1 MVEIVGL
8 HNTRAPSLNP
18 TNQPTTLSTLQQCST
33 SFTNMSDSCG
43 RVQGYI
49 DPNFPRPE
57 SDDSAC
63 IIIFGYTPSFALGV
77 LAVILFAIALAL
89 HIWLLIRHRTWYF
102 STVVVGTFMEV
113 IGYIF
118 RILASKKN
126 PYAVSYFV
134 GQYFCIVVAP
144 VFYSAAI
151 YTLISVMIGHVG
163 RQFSPLPP
171 KLILWVF
178 IVCDVIATGVQVAGA
193 ALVGTA
199 YSNGKDPDTP
209 NNILLA
215 GLAFQVFSF
224 GLFIVLF
231 VWFLAKAKD
240 VLSKPLKVFAGAVF
254 VATLAVYLRTCI
266 RLAETAEGLL
276 EFLSTH
282 EVIFGC
288 LEFAP
293 IIVAVYIFVY
303 WHPGRWLG
311 SKRGEGKAFREPS
324 RI

>member
-1 MVEIVGL
+1 MEI
-8 HNTRAPSLNP
+8 A
-18 TNQPTTLSTLQQCST
+18 
-33 SFTNMSDSCG
+33 
-43 RVQGYI
+43 GY
-49 DPNFPRPE
+49 
-57 SDDSAC
+57 
-63 IIIFGYTPSFALGV
+63 V
-77 LAVILFAIALAL
+77 
-89 HIWLLIRHRTWYF
+89 
-102 STVVVGTFMEV
+102 
-113 IGYIF
+113 F
-118 RILASKKN
+118 RILAAKRN
-126 PYAVSYFV
+126 PYSVAYFV

-151 YTLISVMIGHVG
+151 YTLISVMIKRVG
-163 RQFSPLPP
+163 RQYSPLPP

-178 IVCDVIATGVQVAGA
+178 IVCDVIATVIQITGA

-199 YSNGKDPDTP
+199 YSNGKDPNVP

-224 GLFIVLF
+224 ALFIICF
-231 VWFLAKAKD
+231 VWFLSKAWTALGRD
-240 VLSKPLKVFAGAVF
+240 LRIFSAATF

-293 IIVAVYIFVY
+293 IVIAVYIFVY

-311 SKRGEGKAFREPS
+311 SRVKPS
-324 RI
+324 GDWSSGTQPTAEK

>member
-1 MVEIVGL
+1 M
-8 HNTRAPSLNP
+8 ADD
-18 TNQPTTLSTLQQCST
+18 CS
-33 SFTNMSDSCG
+33 
-43 RVQGYI
+43 RVTGYI
-49 DPNFPRPE
+49 DPNWPRPDT
-57 SDDSAC
+57 DDSAC
-63 IIIFGYTPSFALGV
+63 IIIYGYFPPLPLPPTLPLTTPRYVPSFALGV
-77 LAVILFAIALAL
+77 LAVILFTIALAA
-89 HIWLLIRHRTWYF
+89 HTYLLFRHRTWYF
-102 STVVVGTFMEV
+102 STVVVGTVMEV

-118 RILASKKN
+118 RILASKIN

-134 GQYFCIVVAP
+134 AQYFCIVVAP

-151 YTLISVMIGHVG
+151 YTLISVMISHVG
-163 RQFSPLPP
+163 REYAPLPP
-171 KLILWVF
+171 KVILWTFVA
-178 IVCDVIATGVQVAGA
+178 CDVIATVIQITGA

-199 YSNGKDPDTP
+199 YSNGKDPNTP

-224 GLFIVLF
+224 AIFIICL
-231 VWFLAKAKD
+231 VWFLAKSHRATTRAF
-240 VLSKPLKVFAGAVF
+240 KVFAAAIF

-276 EFLSTH
+276 KFLSTH

-293 IIVAVYIFVY
+293 IIVAVYIFIY

-311 SKRGEGKAFREPS
+311 SKRTQGRSLKADNEGSGLPR
-324 RI
+324 